1 MRRKD
6 KREAVF
12 GPVDRSGAMAGA
24 GAATFGRARLRGAVP
39 PPPPATAP
47 ARTPPRTLARRPSDH
62 PLARRWDAL
71 CHRIE
76 HWARRVDLT
85 PDLAEDVGSVR
96 WFRGLGTLLGLAL
109 VAAACWPDF
118 APLEAAPLMPL
129 DDAAQKEFAAQT
141 LRPLTQG
148 GASGRHFAASPDL
161 VMRLDSAPERPEI
174 QLAATLGENDT
185 VPRMLQRAGLG
196 LGDAERTSALLG
208 SAVALAEIAPGTRFD
223 ITLGAR
229 TSPSDP
235 RPLQALKVR
244 PRFDLALAIDRNGG
258 GLGLS
263 RTVIPVDTQPLRLRG
278 VVGASLYRSARAA
291 GVPPGTVQDYLRT
304 VDEVLPFED
313 IAPTDEFDL
322 VVSYKRAA
330 DGEGQAG
337 DLQYAAILR
346 DGRPRLQLLRWG
358 HDGAFETLDALT
370 GAQSASSDGALL
382 VPVAGHV
389 TSGFGL
395 RRHPILGFVR
405 LHAGIDFAAPWGAP
419 VYAATDGRV
428 TYAGWHG
435 GHGNYVR
442 LDHGGGIGTGYG
454 HMSRI
459 AVGPGMAV
467 RRGQVIGY
475 VGSTGLST
483 GPHLHYELYRGGQVV
498 DPASV
503 RFLARPQ
510 AADPGQIAAFKARLA
525 QMVALRPGTA
535 LR

>member
-1 MRRKD
+1 M
-6 KREAVF
+6 F
-12 GPVDRSGAMAGA
+12 GPVEQSGAVAV
-24 GAATFGRARLRGAVP
+24 ATFGRARARPLVP
-39 PPPPATAP
+39 PPAVEAPPLRAP
-47 ARTPPRTLARRPSDH
+47 RRSDH
-62 PLARRWDAL
+62 PLARRWDGL
-71 CHRIE
+71 CRRIE
-76 HWARRVDLT
+76 GWAHRADLT
-85 PDLAEDVGSVR
+85 PDLAEDVGSAR

-109 VAAACWPDF
+109 AAAACWPDF
-118 APLEAAPLMPL
+118 APLQAAPLMPI
-129 DDAAQKEFAAQT
+129 DDAAQKEFAAHS
-141 LRPLTQG
+141 LRPFVQG
-148 GASGRHFAASPDL
+148 ATSGRHFAASQDL
-161 VMRLDSAPERPEI
+161 VMRLEYAPERPEI

-185 VPRMLQRAGLG
+185 VQRMLQRAGVG
-196 LGDAERTSALLG
+196 LGDAGQASALLG
-208 SAVALAEIAPGTRFD
+208 SAVALTEIQSGTRFD

-229 TSPSDP
+229 TSPADP
-235 RPLQALKVR
+235 RPLQAIKVR
-244 PRFDLALAIDRNGG
+244 PRFDLALNIARSGG

-263 RTVIPVDTQPLRLRG
+263 RTAIPVDTQPLRLRG

-291 GVPPGTVQDYLRT
+291 GAPPGTVQDYLRT
-304 VDEVLPFED
+304 VDEVLPFEE
-313 IAPTDEFDL
+313 ILPTDEFDL

-358 HDGAFETLDALT
+358 NEGAFESLDALT
-370 GAQSASSDGALL
+370 GAQGAGSDGALL
-382 VPVAGHV
+382 TPVAGHV

-405 LHAGIDFAAPWGAP
+405 MHAGIDFAAPWGSP

-428 TYAGWHG
+428 SFAGWHG

-503 RFLARPQ
+503 RFLARRQ

-525 QMVALRPGTA
+525 QMVALRPTAA